1 MRAPLEAIIIILL
14 RSFSLSSSSRASK
27 RPRHKSHRPHA
38 DDMMMAVPLHAKKSN
53 EKVRRMK
60 KKKKKNFC
68 FCSASASGLKPR
80 FPSMY
85 VCTYYITYYYLPTQ
99 LALSIL
105 HVHRFYPFMYCRQ
118 QQIIQQS
125 LQERDDR
132 PLFEGQLRSKQN
144 IKCIVLY
151 NDSTHTR

>member
-14 RSFSLSSSSRASK
+14 RSFSLSSSSSRASK

-60 KKKKKNFC
+60 KKKKNFC

-85 VCTYYITYYYLPTQ
+85 VCTYYITYYYLPTP
-99 LALSIL
+99 LALSIS
-105 HVHRFYPFMYCRQ
+105 HFHRFYPFMYCTR
-118 QQIIQQS
+118 QQIIQS

-132 PLFEGQLRSKQN
+132 PLFGGQLRSKQN

>member
-1 MRAPLEAIIIILL
+1 MQPFIVLFLVFCCCCRLSAFFRRRRNSSSVSSGGCFNDMRAPLEAIIIILL
-14 RSFSLSSSSRASK
+14 RSFSLSSSRASK

-99 LALSIL
+99 LALSIS
-105 HVHRFYPFMYCRQ
+105 HVHRFYPFMYCR
-118 QQIIQQS
+118 
-125 LQERDDR
+125 
-132 PLFEGQLRSKQN
+132 
-144 IKCIVLY
+144 
-151 NDSTHTR
+151 

>member
-60 KKKKKNFC
+60 KKKKNFC

-85 VCTYYITYYYLPTQ
+85 VCTYQITYYYLPTQ

>member
-60 KKKKKNFC
+60 KKKNFC

-85 VCTYYITYYYLPTQ
+85 VRTYYISYYYLPTP
-99 LALSIL
+99 LALSIS
-105 HVHRFYPFMYCRQ
+105 HFHRFYPFMYSTR
-118 QQIIQQS
+118 QQIIQS

-132 PLFEGQLRSKQN
+132 PLFGGQLRSKQN

>member
-1 MRAPLEAIIIILL
+1 MQPFIVLLLVFCCYCCRLSAFFRRRRNSSSVSSGGCFNDMRAPLEAIIIILL
-14 RSFSLSSSSRASK
+14 RSFSLSSSSSRASK

-60 KKKKKNFC
+60 KKKNFC

-85 VCTYYITYYYLPTQ
+85 VLTYYYLPTP
-99 LALSIL
+99 LALSIS
-105 HVHRFYPFMYCRQ
+105 HFHRFYPFMYC
-118 QQIIQQS
+118 
-125 LQERDDR
+125 
-132 PLFEGQLRSKQN
+132 
-144 IKCIVLY
+144 
-151 NDSTHTR
+151 TR

>member
-1 MRAPLEAIIIILL
+1 MQPFIVLFLVFCCCCRLSAFFRRRRNSSSVSSGGCFNDMRAPLEAIIIILL

-60 KKKKKNFC
+60 KKKNFC

-99 LALSIL
+99 LALSIS
-105 HVHRFYPFMYCRQ
+105 HVHRFYPFMYCR
-118 QQIIQQS
+118 
-125 LQERDDR
+125 
-132 PLFEGQLRSKQN
+132 
-144 IKCIVLY
+144 
-151 NDSTHTR
+151 

>member
-1 MRAPLEAIIIILL
+1 MQPFIVLLLVFCCYCCRLSAFFRRRRNSSSVSSGGCFNDMRAPLEAIIIILL
-14 RSFSLSSSSRASK
+14 RSFSLSSSSSRASK

-60 KKKKKNFC
+60 KKKNFC

-85 VCTYYITYYYLPTQ
+85 VRTYYITYYYYLPTP
-99 LALSIL
+99 LALSIS
-105 HVHRFYPFMYCRQ
+105 HFHRFYPFMYC
-118 QQIIQQS
+118 
-125 LQERDDR
+125 
-132 PLFEGQLRSKQN
+132 
-144 IKCIVLY
+144 
-151 NDSTHTR
+151 TR

>member
-60 KKKKKNFC
+60 KKKKNFC

-99 LALSIL
+99 LALSIS

>member
-1 MRAPLEAIIIILL
+1 MQPFIVLLLVFCCCCRLSAFFRRRRNSSSVSSGGCFNDMRAPLEAIIIILL

-53 EKVRRMK
+53 EKVRRI

-85 VCTYYITYYYLPTQ
+85 VCTYYITYNYLPTL
-99 LALSIL
+99 LALSIS
-105 HVHRFYPFMYCRQ
+105 HVHRFYPFTY
-118 QQIIQQS
+118 
-125 LQERDDR
+125 
-132 PLFEGQLRSKQN
+132 
-144 IKCIVLY
+144 VL
-151 NDSTHTR
+151 

>member
-60 KKKKKNFC
+60 KKKNFC

-85 VCTYYITYYYLPTQ
+85 VRTYYITYYYLPTP
-99 LALSIL
+99 LALSIS
-105 HVHRFYPFMYCRQ
+105 HFQKFYPFMYCTR
-118 QQIIQQS
+118 QQIIQS

-132 PLFEGQLRSKQN
+132 PLFGGQLRSKQN

>member
-53 EKVRRMK
+53 EKFRRM

>member
-1 MRAPLEAIIIILL
+1 MQPFIVLLLVFCCCCRLSAFFRRRRNSSSVSSGGCFNDMRAPLEAIIIILL

-60 KKKKKNFC
+60 KKKNFC

-85 VCTYYITYYYLPTQ
+85 VRTYYITYYYLPTP
-99 LALSIL
+99 LAHSIS
-105 HVHRFYPFMYCRQ
+105 HFHRFYPFMYC
-118 QQIIQQS
+118 
-125 LQERDDR
+125 
-132 PLFEGQLRSKQN
+132 
-144 IKCIVLY
+144 
-151 NDSTHTR
+151 TR

>member
-14 RSFSLSSSSRASK
+14 RSFSLSSSSSRASK

-60 KKKKKNFC
+60 KKKKNFC

-99 LALSIL
+99 LALSIS
-105 HVHRFYPFMYCRQ
+105 HVHRFYPFMYCTR
-118 QQIIQQS
+118 QQIIQS

-132 PLFEGQLRSKQN
+132 PLFGGQLRSKQN

>member
-1 MRAPLEAIIIILL
+1 MQPFIVLLLVFCCCCRLSAFFRRRRNSSSVSSGGCFNDMRAPLEAIIIILL

-60 KKKKKNFC
+60 KKKNFC

-85 VCTYYITYYYLPTQ
+85 VCTYYITYYYLPTL
-99 LALSIL
+99 LALSIS
-105 HVHRFYPFMYCRQ
+105 HVHRFYPFTY
-118 QQIIQQS
+118 
-125 LQERDDR
+125 
-132 PLFEGQLRSKQN
+132 
-144 IKCIVLY
+144 VL
-151 NDSTHTR
+151 

>member
-53 EKVRRMK
+53 EKVCRM

-99 LALSIL
+99 LALSISY
-105 HVHRFYPFMYCRQ
+105 VHRFYPFMYCRQ

>member
-1 MRAPLEAIIIILL
+1 MQPFIVLFIVFCCCCRLSAFFRRRRNSSSVSSGGCFNDMRAPLEAIIIIILL

-60 KKKKKNFC
+60 KKKKNFC

-99 LALSIL
+99 LALSIS
-105 HVHRFYPFMYCRQ
+105 HVHRFYPFMYCR
-118 QQIIQQS
+118 
-125 LQERDDR
+125 
-132 PLFEGQLRSKQN
+132 
-144 IKCIVLY
+144 
-151 NDSTHTR
+151 

>member
-1 MRAPLEAIIIILL
+1 MQPFIVLFLVFCCCCRLSAFFRRRRNSSSVSSGGCFNDMRAPLEAIIIILL

-60 KKKKKNFC
+60 KKKKNFC

-105 HVHRFYPFMYCRQ
+105 HVHRFYPFMYCR
-118 QQIIQQS
+118 
-125 LQERDDR
+125 
-132 PLFEGQLRSKQN
+132 
-144 IKCIVLY
+144 Y
-151 NDSTHTR
+151 

>member
-1 MRAPLEAIIIILL
+1 MRAPLEAIIIIILL

-60 KKKKKNFC
+60 KKKKNFC

-99 LALSIL
+99 LALSIS

>member
-1 MRAPLEAIIIILL
+1 MQPFIVLFIVFCCCCRLSAFFRRRRNSSSVSSGGCFNDMRAPLEAIIIILL

-60 KKKKKNFC
+60 KKKKNFC

-105 HVHRFYPFMYCRQ
+105 HVHRFYPFMYCR
-118 QQIIQQS
+118 
-125 LQERDDR
+125 
-132 PLFEGQLRSKQN
+132 
-144 IKCIVLY
+144 
-151 NDSTHTR
+151 

>member
-1 MRAPLEAIIIILL
+1 MQPFIVLFLVFCCCCRLSAFFRRRRNSSSVSSGGCFNDMRAPLEAIIIIILL

-53 EKVRRMK
+53 EKVRRM

-105 HVHRFYPFMYCRQ
+105 HVHRFYPFMYCR
-118 QQIIQQS
+118 
-125 LQERDDR
+125 
-132 PLFEGQLRSKQN
+132 
-144 IKCIVLY
+144 
-151 NDSTHTR
+151 

>member
-60 KKKKKNFC
+60 KKKKNFC

-99 LALSIL
+99 LALSIS
-105 HVHRFYPFMYCRQ
+105 HVHRFYPFMYCRYQ
-118 QQIIQQS
+118 QYIIQQS

>member
-1 MRAPLEAIIIILL
+1 MQPFIVLFIVFCCCCRLSAFFRRRRNSSSVSSGGCFNDMRAPLEAIIIILL

-60 KKKKKNFC
+60 KKKKNFC

-105 HVHRFYPFMYCRQ
+105 HVHRFYPFMYCR
-118 QQIIQQS
+118 
-125 LQERDDR
+125 
-132 PLFEGQLRSKQN
+132 
-144 IKCIVLY
+144 Y
-151 NDSTHTR
+151 

>member
-1 MRAPLEAIIIILL
+1 MQPFVVLLLVFCCCCRLSAFFRRRRNSSSVSSGGCFNDMRAPLEAIIIIILL

-53 EKVRRMK
+53 EKVRRM

-105 HVHRFYPFMYCRQ
+105 HVHRFYPFMYCR
-118 QQIIQQS
+118 
-125 LQERDDR
+125 
-132 PLFEGQLRSKQN
+132 
-144 IKCIVLY
+144 
-151 NDSTHTR
+151 

>member
-1 MRAPLEAIIIILL
+1 MQPFIVLFIVFCCCCRLSAFFRRRRNSSSVSSGGCFNDMRAPLEAIIIIILL

-53 EKVRRMK
+53 EKVRRM

-105 HVHRFYPFMYCRQ
+105 HVHRFYPFMYCR
-118 QQIIQQS
+118 
-125 LQERDDR
+125 
-132 PLFEGQLRSKQN
+132 
-144 IKCIVLY
+144 
-151 NDSTHTR
+151 